1 MTNAD
6 FTFPVKRKRT
16 RAEKYTVS
24 PTREEDTGRWLGSLL
39 VSLVVI
45 SLFVYAGTFF
55 EPPPSTKTVGP
66 RILKMPEIKTPPPEQ
81 EVVEQKPPPEPPKEK
96 PERKKSVRL
105 VDRKSR
111 MTVTQQPKPDQKKP
125 KIGGG
130 PRLQEDQAWRQLVMR
145 QDPKPPR
152 IFVTGG
158 GALQI
163 GSGEGVL
170 TFVVEGMEG
179 EIDALIAQQLEL
191 AAACLRWAHSKKI
204 TGQVGSN
211 TRLGEGKVWVQYH
224 GTTHLI
230 RVRYDEYGNV
240 TVECSCTSKDLVRIT
255 EILLDDFQATY
266 PQTFE
271 ESKT

>member
-1 MTNAD
+1 MMTNAD

-39 VSLVVI
+39 ASLVVI
-45 SLFVYAGTFF
+45 CLFVYGGTFF
-55 EPPPSTKTVGP
+55 KPVESRKTLGP
-66 RILKMPEIKTPPPEQ
+66 RIFKMPEIKTPPPEKDA
-81 EVVEQKPPPEPPKEK
+81 VKPKPPPEPPKEEPK
-96 PERKKSVRL
+96 RRTSVRL
-105 VDRKSR
+105 KDRKSG
-111 MTVTQQPKPDQKKP
+111 MTVTQQPKPDQEKP

-130 PRLQEDQAWRQLVMR
+130 PKLQEEQAWRQLVLR

-163 GSGEGVL
+163 GSGEDVL

-179 EIDALIAQQLEL
+179 EIDVLVAQQLEL
-191 AAACLRWAHSKKI
+191 AAACLRWAHSRDI

-211 TRLGEGKVWVQYH
+211 TRLGEGKVWVQCR
-224 GTTHLI
+224 GTRYVI

-240 TVECSCTSKDLVRIT
+240 TVECSCTSKNLVRIT
-255 EILLDDFQATY
+255 EILLDDFEKTY
-266 PQTFE
+266 PQAF
-271 ESKT
+271 